1 MVLKV
6 LVLLFSKHSLRQRS
20 AQVRKFGVE
29 IIFLNNPLMKK
40 KTVPSKYWPFT
51 SIRTLTNNESK
62 N

>member
-40 KTVPSKYWPFT
+40 KTYLLNTGLLPAFE
-51 SIRTLTNNESK
+51 R
-62 N
+62 